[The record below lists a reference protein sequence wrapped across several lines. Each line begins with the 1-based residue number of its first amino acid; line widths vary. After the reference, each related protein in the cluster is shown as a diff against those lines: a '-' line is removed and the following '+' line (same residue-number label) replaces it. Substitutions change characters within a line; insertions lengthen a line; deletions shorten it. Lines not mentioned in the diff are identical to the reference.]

1 MTKSSYLTQDQLGL
15 TIACRLNEATHDL
28 PYEIN
33 ERLRAARN
41 RAVVA
46 RLSTQPSL
54 QVSRNGGIGLLR
66 FGDEGLS
73 LWSRMASFLPLV
85 ALVAG
90 LALIQ
95 NILDDNRANELAEV
109 DSAMLSD
116 DLPPSAYAD
125 PGFLQFLKAPLD
137 GETPSTPRD

>member
-1 MTKSSYLTQDQLGL
+1 MTISNDHTQDQLGL
-15 TIACRLNEATHDL
+15 AIACRLNEAAHELPHD
-28 PYEIN
+28 IS
-33 ERLRAARN
+33 ERLRAARI
-41 RAVVA
+41 RALSS
-46 RLSTQPSL
+46 RLSTQPRL
-54 QVSRNGGIGLLR
+54 QVSLQGAVGMLQ
-66 FGDEGLS
+66 FGDEGLN

-95 NILDDNRANELAEV
+95 NILDDNRASELAEV

-125 PGFLQFLKAPLD
+125 PGFLQFLK
-137 GETPSTPRD
+137 TPVVIEIQKAPRD

>member
-1 MTKSSYLTQDQLGL
+1 MTKSSTHTQDQLGL
-15 TIACRLNEATHDL
+15 AIASRLHEAAHDL
-28 PYEIN
+28 PYDVS

-41 RAVVA
+41 RAVAA
-46 RLSTQPSL
+46 RLGTQPSL
-54 QVSRNGGIGLLR
+54 QVSRQGGVGMLH

-73 LWSRMASFLPLV
+73 LLGRMASVLPLV

-95 NILDDNRANELAEV
+95 STLDDKRANELAEV

-116 DLPPSAYAD
+116 DLPPVLIPTQVSCD
-125 PGFLQFLKAPLD
+125 
-137 GETPSTPRD
+137 S

>member
-1 MTKSSYLTQDQLGL
+1 MTNSRIHTTDTLGHV
-15 TIACRLNEATHDL
+15 IACRLNEATHDL

-41 RAVVA
+41 RAVSA
-46 RLSTQPSL
+46 RLGT
-54 QVSRNGGIGLLR
+54 QVSHQGGVGMLR
-66 FGDEGLS
+66 FSDEGLN
-73 LWSRMASFLPLV
+73 LWIRMASFLPLV

-95 NILDDNRANELAEV
+95 NILDDNRASELAEV

-125 PGFLQFLKAPLD
+125 PGFLQFLKSPLAN
-137 GETPSTPRD
+137 EIPSAPRD

>member
-1 MTKSSYLTQDQLGL
+1 MTKSINPTQDQLGL
-15 TIACRLNEATHDL
+15 AIACRLNEANHDL
-28 PYEIN
+28 PHDIS

-41 RAVVA
+41 RAVSA
-46 RLSTQPSL
+46 RLSMQPRM
-54 QVSRNGGIGLLR
+54 QVSTQGGVGMLH
-66 FGDEGLS
+66 FGDEGLN
-73 LWSRMASFLPLV
+73 LWSRMASVLPLL

-95 NILDDNRANELAEV
+95 NILDDNRASELAEV

-125 PGFLQFLKAPLD
+125 PGFLQFLKTPLAT
-137 GETPSTPRD
+137 EMPNTPRD

>member
-1 MTKSSYLTQDQLGL
+1 MTKASYHTQDQFGL
-15 TIACRLNEATHDL
+15 TIAYRLNEATQDL
-28 PYEIN
+28 PYEVN

-41 RAVVA
+41 RAVLA
-46 RLSTQPSL
+46 RLSTQPIA
-54 QVSRNGGIGLLR
+54 QVSLNGGIGLLHL
-66 FGDEGLS
+66 GDEGLS

-109 DSAMLSD
+109 DSAMLRD

-137 GETPSTPRD
+137 GEMPNSPRD